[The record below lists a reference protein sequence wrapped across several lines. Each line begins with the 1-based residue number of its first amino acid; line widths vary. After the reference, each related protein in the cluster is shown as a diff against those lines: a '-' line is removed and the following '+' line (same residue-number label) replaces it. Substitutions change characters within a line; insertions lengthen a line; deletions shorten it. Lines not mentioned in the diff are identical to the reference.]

1 MIRSLGLRFF
11 IVGLLILL
19 MFIPVLFVG
28 DIIDARAD
36 YNRETR
42 SSVGQEWGGR
52 QLLSGPVLIIP
63 VQETVVVREKRE
75 VLDPETGI
83 QKLDAD
89 DNPVYRFVD
98 VERTLNRAPVYLYP
112 DRFEAEI
119 DTTTQER
126 HRGIFTVPVYSAEA
140 VLEFDF
146 PTEAAVEALINDERL
161 IWDAA
166 ELHLS
171 VTSNRALRGAA
182 TLEAG
187 QTELQMEPRAIND
200 ERIGGVRAPT
210 GDPRRHDG
218 YRLSLDFNGAE
229 TLSIAP
235 VGRDSTVRFSSDWA
249 HPSFFGAFLP
259 DGHDISE
266 TGFSAT
272 WSIPHLARPL
282 PQLSRESQDW
292 SARQSTSFGVDLY
305 QPNDFYQKSY
315 RAARYGIL
323 FIGLTFLTIF
333 LIEGQTKRPT
343 HPVQYILVGLAQSAF
358 FLLML
363 ALAEQMGFAIAY
375 LVAASATVGLITAFG
390 ALALQL
396 GKRTLVLGLLLSA
409 LYGVLY
415 LILRSADYALLAGSV
430 LTFAAIA
437 GTMFATRNENWYGA
451 PKDPGQRRGWFVRKP
466 APAAPQPDPS
476 ASAAAPSQ
484 GTHPQG

>member
-1 MIRSLGLRFF
+1 MLRSLGFRFF
-11 IVGLLILL
+11 IVSLLIVL
-19 MFIPVLFVG
+19 MFIPVLFVS
-28 DIIDARAD
+28 DIINERAR
-36 YNRETR
+36 YNRDTR
-42 SSVGQEWGGR
+42 SSVGEEWGG
-52 QLLSGPVLIIP
+52 QQSLSGPVLIIP
-63 VQETVVVREKRE
+63 VHETVMVREKRE
-75 VLDPETGI
+75 VIDPETGI
-83 QKLDAD
+83 QTLDGD
-89 DNPVYRFVD
+89 DKPVFRFVD
-98 VERTLNRAPVYLYP
+98 VQKTLRRAPVFLYP
-112 DRFEAEI
+112 RRFDARI
-119 DTTTQER
+119 DTTTEER
-126 HRGIFTVPVYSAEA
+126 HRGIFTVPVYSAKA

-146 PTEAAVEALINDERL
+146 PTETAAEALVNDERL
-161 IWDAA
+161 IWDQA
-166 ELHLS
+166 ELQLS

-182 TLEAG
+182 TLRAGEA
-187 QTELQMEPRAIND
+187 ELPMEPRALGD
-200 ERIGGVRAPT
+200 DRIGGLRAPT
-210 GDPRRHDG
+210 GDPRRHDT

-229 TLSIAP
+229 RLSIAP
-235 VGRDSTVRFSSDWA
+235 VGRNSNLRVSSDWA

-266 TGFSAT
+266 EGFTAT

-282 PQLSRESQDW
+282 PQISRKSQDR

-305 QPNDFYQKSY
+305 QPNDFYQKIY

-363 ALAEQMGFAIAY
+363 ALAEQMGFATAY
-375 LVAASATVGLITAFG
+375 LISAAATVALITGFG
-390 ALALQL
+390 AMALRL

-437 GTMFATRNENWYGA
+437 GTMFATRNENWYGT
-451 PKDPGQRRGWFVRKP
+451 PKAPGQRRGWFARRAP
-466 APAAPQPDPS
+466 QAGASAPATAPPRGPE
-476 ASAAAPSQ
+476 PR
-484 GTHPQG
+484 G

>member
-1 MIRSLGLRFF
+1 MLRSLGFRFF
-11 IVGLLILL
+11 IVSLLILL
-19 MFIPVLFVG
+19 MFIPVLFVS
-28 DIIDARAD
+28 DIINERSR
-36 YNRETR
+36 YNRDTR
-42 SSVGQEWGGR
+42 SSVGEEWGGR
-52 QLLSGPVLIIP
+52 QSLSGPVLIIP
-63 VQETVVVREKRE
+63 VHETVVVREKRE

-83 QKLDAD
+83 QKLDGD
-89 DNPVYRFVD
+89 DKPVYRFVD
-98 VERTLNRAPVYLYP
+98 VQKTLRRAPVYLYP
-112 DRFEAEI
+112 DQFEARI
-119 DTTTQER
+119 DTETQER

-146 PTEAAVEALINDERL
+146 PTETAADALVNDERL
-161 IWDAA
+161 IWEEA

-182 TLEAG
+182 TLLAG
-187 QTELQMEPRAIND
+187 ETELSMEPRAVND
-200 ERIGGVRAPT
+200 QRIGGVRAPT

-229 TLSIAP
+229 QLSIAP
-235 VGRDSTVRFSSDWA
+235 VGRDSKVSFSSDWA

-259 DGHDISE
+259 DGHEISE
-266 TGFSAT
+266 DGFSAT

-363 ALAEQMGFAIAY
+363 ALAEQMGFATAY
-375 LVAASATVGLITAFG
+375 LIAAAATVALITAFG
-390 ALALQL
+390 AMALRL

-430 LTFAAIA
+430 LTFFAIA

-451 PKDPGQRRGWFVRKP
+451 PKDPSQRRSWFARRAP
-466 APAAPQPDPS
+466 QAPAQ
-476 ASAAAPSQ
+476 ASAATPEQGPS
-484 GTHPQG
+484 PQG